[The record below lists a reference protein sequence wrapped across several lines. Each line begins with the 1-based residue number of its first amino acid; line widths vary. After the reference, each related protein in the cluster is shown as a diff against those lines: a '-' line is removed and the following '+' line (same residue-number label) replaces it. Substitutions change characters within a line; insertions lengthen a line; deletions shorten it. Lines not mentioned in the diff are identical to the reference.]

1 MLISFQKKLFSKKIL
16 HIVIV
21 FVSSCLTSAG
31 AFDFKN
37 NDGLNKNT
45 LSSNNLFVS
54 KKLLNKETSKVVHNA
69 DLLDYVRHN
78 LTLDP
83 MVNQRINAELR
94 WYIKNPNYLKRVFT
108 RAQPFMPYIISELK
122 KTSYLLN

>member
-1 MLISFQKKLFSKKIL
+1 MLIGFQKLFSKKIS

-45 LSSNNLFVS
+45 LSNNNLLVT

-83 MVNQRINAELR
+83 IVNQRINTEL
-94 WYIKNPNYLKRVFT
+94 
-108 RAQPFMPYIISELK
+108 LK
-122 KTSYLLN
+122 KSFYACPTIYALYSIGITKKQVTS